1 MSQINLGKYH
11 KIHIVGIG
19 GAGMSAI
26 ASVLKSMGFDVSGSD
41 ARNSYAMDR
50 LKAQGIE
57 VFLGHRNENI
67 EGSDLLTY
75 SSAVP
80 VSNTELLAAAAKGVP
95 VVSRSEILSA
105 VSKMKSSVS
114 IAGTH
119 GKTTTTTMLGM
130 ILVEAQL
137 LPSLIVGGDV
147 NEIGTNAIW
156 GEGNFLVVE
165 ADESD
170 GTFLKLD
177 TDIAVVTSIEADHL
191 DFYGSFSALVDA
203 YSNFILRA
211 HKAAVVCIDDETIA
225 SLPVTRDNLYSYGF
239 SERADYL
246 ISNFAPLNSKIG
258 FDISLYGDLLGHVE
272 LPVPGMHN
280 ARNATAAIV
289 ASLLCGAQ
297 FAHGVAALSRFAGVA
312 RRFEFRGEA
321 QGITFVDDYAHLPGE
336 IKATLAAAKQLGSKR
351 IVAIFQPHRYSR
363 TASLSGDF
371 SAAFLDSDLTVI
383 TDIYPAG
390 EKPLPGITGELIV
403 NAAKSQLPEGSLY
416 YYPNRDDLIEFLRH
430 NLRSGD
436 LCLTLSAGDLSS
448 LPDEIMHRLAGNNQH

>member
-1 MSQINLGKYH
+1 MSQINLDEHH

-26 ASVLKSMGFDVSGSD
+26 ASVLQSMGFSVSGSD
-41 ARNSYAMDR
+41 ARNSHAIDR
-50 LKAQGIE
+50 LKAQGIDTY
-57 VFLGHRNENI
+57 LGHRGENI

-80 VSNTELLAAAAKGVP
+80 VSNAELLAAAAKGIP
-95 VVSRSEILSA
+95 VVSRSEILAA

-156 GEGNFLVVE
+156 GEGDFLVVE

-203 YSNFILRA
+203 YSNFLLRA
-211 HKAAVVCIDDETIA
+211 HKAAVVCIDDEEIA
-225 SLPVTRDNLYSYGF
+225 SLALTRDNLYSYGF
-239 SERADYL
+239 SESADYR
-246 ISNFAPLNSKIG
+246 ICNFTSLKSKIG
-258 FDISLYGDLLGHVE
+258 FDILFHGDLLGHVE

-280 ARNATAAIV
+280 ARNAAAAIV
-289 ASLLCGAQ
+289 AALLCDAK
-297 FAHGVAALSRFAGVA
+297 FSHAVSALSRFAGVA
-312 RRFEFRGEA
+312 RRFEFRGET

-336 IKATLAAAKQLGSKR
+336 IKATLAAAKQLESKR
-351 IVAIFQPHRYSR
+351 IVAVFQPHRYSR
-363 TASLSGDF
+363 TASLASEF
-371 SAAFLDSDLTVI
+371 SSAFPDSDLTVI

-403 NAAKSQLPEGSLY
+403 NAAKDYLPEGSLY
-416 YYPNRDDLIEFLRH
+416 YCPNRGDLVEFLKQ
-430 NLRSGD
+430 NLRPGD

-448 LPDEIMHRLAGNNQH
+448 LPDEVMQKLTGESKH